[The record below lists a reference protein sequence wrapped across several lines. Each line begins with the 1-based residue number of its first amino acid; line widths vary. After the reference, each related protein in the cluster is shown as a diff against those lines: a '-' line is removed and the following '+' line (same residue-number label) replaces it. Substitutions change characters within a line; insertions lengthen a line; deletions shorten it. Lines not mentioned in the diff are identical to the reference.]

1 MDNWVNTYLWIRLGM
16 GEGEWIWQGQRD
28 NKFILAHA
36 KYEMFIRHQ
45 GRAILLVA
53 GNLSLKLGEV

>member
-1 MDNWVNTYLWIRLGM
+1 MDKTRNGGGRVDFAGA
-16 GEGEWIWQGQRD
+16 ERD

-36 KYEMFIRHQ
+36 KYEMFIRNQ

-53 GNLSLKLGEV
+53 GNSSLKLGEV

>member
-1 MDNWVNTYLWIRLGM
+1 MDKTRNGGGRVDLAGA
-16 GEGEWIWQGQRD
+16 ERD

-36 KYEMFIRHQ
+36 KYEIFIRNQ

-53 GNLSLKLGEV
+53 GNSSLKLGEV

>member
-1 MDNWVNTYLWIRLGM
+1 MDKTRNGGGRVDLAGA
-16 GEGEWIWQGQRD
+16 ERD

-36 KYEMFIRHQ
+36 TYKTFIRHQ
-45 GRAILLVA
+45 GRAILLVD